1 MMRSWFGT
9 FIKDFSV
16 KLGAG
21 AQSWAQRWAQRLST
35 QNRTWRA
42 RKKSR
47 PAKSPRDEMRW
58 GRSLVGALLVVILV
72 GIASVVMTNH
82 IAAVERER
90 CFDRLYEEGSDVA
103 TYIEHVVAHDR
114 EELKLLAALVAQS
127 EEVTDPKLWQLL
139 SSFKAVGFMSKIGL
153 LLPDDTLVYGTGQ
166 KLNVKGKLSFDSEA
180 ALGAHISARST
191 SLFDPN
197 KYVLRHFVPVERAGQ
212 VVGMLYGLVVLDQL
226 PISMSSLPYTGKGAI
241 FLIESD
247 TGNYLIDTW
256 HQGPLGNIWQK
267 GERELASGYNF
278 ADFKRGLI
286 EGQLGVMSYF
296 SRTIG
301 DFVYYHYRP
310 LGINNWRVAVSV
322 PEVVVMANAK
332 HIETSLHT
340 FLGVE
345 FVCFALY
352 LLWVLNDA
360 RLVTA
365 LKQRRL
371 DNVQHLHEIEQFLFN
386 AHEKKENLYAAIEK
400 MGQVMGCERLNFW
413 FLDRGINHH
422 YCWEQGKP
430 TEEGTDASLL
440 PVKLLKNFAAGAEL
454 FVADTPAEIAAI
466 LPDGAKAGND
476 NGANA
481 ATKLKNV
488 MAVPVR
494 DVVAGQLCGVLALSN
509 IKKGARN
516 VPLLRALS
524 FSFGMYCNNVK
535 NRADL
540 QEQGDRDTLTGMF
553 NRNRYER
560 DLPELFNQYQ
570 AALTCIYIDVNGL
583 REMNNTKG
591 HDLGDVMLRT
601 VAQAITTY
609 FPGPYQYRVGG
620 DEFVLF
626 VPAGD
631 EAELTKCSVDLAAN
645 IAQYDYHI
653 SVGIE
658 SQHQVATIAQ
668 LIKAAEQKMYDQK
681 RAFYATRDRRQMHVA

>member
-47 PAKSPRDEMRW
+47 PDKSPRDEMRW

-226 PISMSSLPYTGKGAI
+226 PISMSALPYTGKGAI

-247 TGNYLIDTW
+247 TGNYLIDTC
-256 HQGPLGNIWQK
+256 
-267 GERELASGYNF
+267 YNF
-278 ADFKRGLI
+278 ADFKRSLI
-286 EGQLGVMSYF
+286 DGQLGVMIYF

-301 DFVYYHYRP
+301 DSVYYHYRP
-310 LGINNWRVAVSV
+310 LGINNWRVAVTV
-322 PEVVVMANAK
+322 PEVVVMANAE
-332 HIETSLHT
+332 HIEKSLHT

-631 EAELTKCSVDLAAN
+631 EAELTKCSVDLATD

-658 SQHQVATIAQ
+658 SQQQVATIAQ

-681 RAFYATRDRRQMHVA
+681 RAFYATRDRRKMHVA

>member
-9 FIKDFSV
+9 NLKDFSV

-21 AQSWAQRWAQRLST
+21 AQSCVQRLT
-35 QNRTWRA
+35 ANGRTWLACR
-42 RKKSR
+42 KSR
-47 PAKSPRDEMRW
+47 PAQGQRDELRL
-58 GRSLVGALLVVILV
+58 GRSLIGAALVVLLM
-72 GIASVVMTNH
+72 GIASIVMTNH
-82 IAAVERER
+82 IAAIERER

-103 TYIEHVVAHDR
+103 TYIEHAIAHDR
-114 EELKLLAALVAQS
+114 EELELLAAVVEQYEDIS
-127 EEVTDPKLWQLL
+127 DPKLWQLL
-139 SSFKAVGFMSKIGL
+139 SSFKAVGFMSQIGL
-153 LLPDDTLVYGTGQ
+153 LLPDDTVIYGKGQ
-166 KLNVKGKLSFDSEA
+166 KLDVSGKLSFA
-180 ALGAHISARST
+180 RAVAQGAHISERST
-191 SLFDPN
+191 SLFDLN
-197 KYVLRHFVPVERAGQ
+197 SYVLRHFVPVKRDGQ
-212 VVGMLYGLVVLDQL
+212 VVGLLYGVVLLDKLQVSL
-226 PISMSSLPYTGKGAI
+226 SALPYTGKGAI
-241 FLIESD
+241 FLIEGD

-256 HQGPLGNIWQK
+256 HQGVLGNIWQR
-267 GERELASGYNF
+267 GEPELASGYNF
-278 ADFKRGLI
+278 ADFKRGLT
-286 EGQLGVMSYF
+286 EGLLSVMIYT
-296 SRTIG
+296 SRTI
-301 DFVYYHYRP
+301 DEQVYYHYRP
-310 LGINNWRVAVSV
+310 LGVNNWRVAVTV
-322 PEVVVMANAK
+322 PERVVMANAQ
-332 HIETSLHT
+332 HIEEVLHT

-345 FVCFALY
+345 FICFALY

-360 RLVTA
+360 RKVTA

-371 DNVQHLHEIEQFLFN
+371 NNIQHLHEIEQFLFN
-386 AHEKKENLYAAIEK
+386 AHEKKENLYAAIER
-400 MGQVMGCERLNFW
+400 MGKVMGCARLNFW

-422 YCWEQGKP
+422 YRWEQGKP
-430 TEEGTDASLL
+430 TEECADAAQI
-440 PVKLLKNFAAGAEL
+440 PVKLLKSFAAGEEIFTAN
-454 FVADTPAEIAAI
+454 TPTEIAAI
-466 LPDGAKAGND
+466 MPEGA
-476 NGANA
+476 NGAITA
-481 ATKLKNV
+481 LTNV

-494 DVVAGQLCGVLALSN
+494 DVVAGQLCGVLALCN

-516 VPLLRALS
+516 EPLLRALS

-560 DLPELFNQYQ
+560 DLPELFNKFQ

-626 VPAGD
+626 VPAGN
-631 EAELTKCSVDLAAN
+631 EAELTKCSVDLAAD

-658 SQHQVATIAQ
+658 SEQQVETIAH

-681 RAFYATRDRRQMHVA
+681 RAFYATRDQRKMHVA